1 MRVHG
6 GASLTEAV
14 RPDWQQ
20 SSVMLPDTLA
30 SRLRHLHWIDV
41 RVDPADDEAA
51 IELRV
56 VHLRYQH
63 GGVSTNE
70 PRPRQPIPAA
80 RQWTAR

>member
-1 MRVHG
+1 
-6 GASLTEAV
+6 
-14 RPDWQQ
+14 
-20 SSVMLPDTLA
+20 
-30 SRLRHLHWIDV
+30 
-41 RVDPADDEAA
+41 VDPADDEAA